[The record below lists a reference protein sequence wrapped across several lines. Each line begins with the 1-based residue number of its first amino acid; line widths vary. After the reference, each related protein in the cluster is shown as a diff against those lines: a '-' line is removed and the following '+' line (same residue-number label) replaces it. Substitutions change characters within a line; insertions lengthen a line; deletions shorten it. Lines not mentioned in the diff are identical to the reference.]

1 MARGADR
8 STNGVVVVLG
18 VLGAVL
24 AAVLVPLATAPPAA
38 ADTPAE
44 LAQVKARLDEMAL
57 QRGGAPGAVT
67 AWWVDATTRSVV
79 LALNGTP
86 HSGAE
91 STFVD
96 DARALGPEV
105 RVVGGMAA
113 LAPRADPVF
122 DLVGGDAI
130 QLGGG
135 RCSVG
140 FSARTLTGAARMIT
154 AGHCTTRGGDV
165 QGANGS
171 VIGPVRSAVFDRTG
185 DWGVVDVG
193 PGWRTTPTVA
203 SDGATTVTVT
213 GTATAPVGAPVC
225 RSGSTSGRHCGTVTA
240 TDVTANY
247 ATGPVTGLVL
257 TTACSEGGDSGGPFV
272 SGSSAVGT
280 LSGGSGDCSAPGAT
294 SLYQPIDE
302 ILRVEGLSL
311 VTG

>member
-1 MARGADR
+1 MALGADR
-8 STNGVVVVLG
+8 STGFLVTVL
-18 VLGAVL
+18 AVL
-24 AAVLVPLATAPPAA
+24 AAVLVPFATAPPAA

-57 QRGGAPGAVT
+57 QRGGAPDAVT
-67 AWWVDATTRSVV
+67 AWWVDAAAHSVV
-79 LALNGTP
+79 LALNAEP
-86 HSGAE
+86 RSGSE
-91 STFVD
+91 SAFVD
-96 DARALGPEV
+96 EARRLDPAV
-105 RVVGGMAA
+105 HVVGGMAA

-130 QLGGG
+130 LLGGG

-140 FSARTLTGAARMIT
+140 FSARTLAGAPRMIT
-154 AGHCTTRGGDV
+154 AGHCTAKGGDV
-165 QGANGS
+165 RGANN
-171 VIGPVRSAVFDRTG
+171 VLIGPVRSSVFDRTG

-203 SDGATTVTVT
+203 SGGTTTVTVT

-225 RSGSTSGRHCGTVTA
+225 RSGSTSGWRCGTVTA

-247 ATGPVTGLVL
+247 ATGPVLGLTL
-257 TTACSEGGDSGGPFV
+257 TTACSEGGDSGGSFV

-280 LSGGSGDCSAPGAT
+280 LSGGSGDCSNPTAT

-302 ILRVEGLSL
+302 ILRSEGLSL
-311 VTG
+311 AVAS